1 MYLGVDL
8 GGTKTLVA
16 ALDDDGTILEQAKFL
31 TPAKYDNW
39 LLELRHIVHHFEHK
53 DLRAAAVAVPGK
65 LNREHGTVLALG
77 NLAWRNEPIQ
87 ADCEKIFDCPVVI
100 ENDAKLAGL
109 SEAMLHKDAA
119 KILYV
124 TISTG
129 IGTAVIYNQRIDEAM
144 RDSEGGMM
152 QLPYHGQ
159 LKKWEGFASGKAIV
173 ERFGKKAKDI
183 DDETTWKTIVH
194 DLSLGLFEHIA
205 LVQPDLIIIGGSV
218 GAHFEK
224 YDHLLEAELK
234 KYELPIVPIPPVA
247 QAQRPELAVIY
258 GCYDIAK
265 QRYPVHGK
273 IAQPA

>member
-16 ALDDDGTILEQAKFL
+16 VIDDDGAILEQAKFP

-39 LLELRHIVHHFEHK
+39 LLELKHAAHRFEHK
-53 DLRAAAVAVPGK
+53 DFQAAAVAVPGK
-65 LNREHGTVLALG
+65 LNRGRGTVLALG
-77 NLAWRNEPIQ
+77 NLSWRNEPIQ
-87 ADCEKIFDCPVVI
+87 ADCERALGCPVVI

-119 KILYV
+119 RVLYV
-124 TISTG
+124 TVSTG

-144 RDSEGGMM
+144 HDSEGGMM
-152 QLPYHGQ
+152 QLPHHGE
-159 LKKWEGFASGKAIV
+159 LKKWESFASGKAIV

-183 DDETTWKTIVH
+183 DDEATWKTIVH

-218 GAHFEK
+218 GNYFER
-224 YDHLLEAELK
+224 YGRLLQAELK
-234 KYELPIVPIPPVA
+234 KYELPIVPIPPVV
-247 QAQRPELAVIY
+247 QAQRPDQAVLF
-258 GCYDIAK
+258 GCYDLAK
-265 QRYPVHGK
+265 QRYPIHGSV
-273 IAQPA
+273 AQPA